1 MGVGQSE
8 MIFSC
13 ERIVLVWRLRKSYIA
28 IMPASRKPPISLK
41 KRLARLGIGIV
52 LVVGIF
58 YVALVWWCA
67 KEISQPSRR
76 TAAAVH
82 LPYLDGSAQAGFVV
96 EKFVSSDGMPCLVCT
111 PVPVVEF
118 SKRAGIIRE
127 QLVEQWAALKPAGEI
142 VGTLLI
148 LHGRKGI
155 KEDYLAVAERF
166 CAVGFRC
173 VIPDLPGHGEN
184 PEVFTTYGV
193 LEAPTILK
201 CFTEAGEKFGFADQP
216 CVIFGQSM
224 GGAEAIHT
232 VALDGSPFAA
242 MVVVSSFD
250 KLETVIRG
258 QANSLLGTTLGSAV
272 SVPAGQVYQWRTGV
286 HVSEIDS
293 SEKARH
299 IRIPTLV
306 VHGDTDSMVPTAS
319 GKALFEAIP
328 ASTKKHWLEVP
339 DADHGNILVTDF
351 PLYASIARWFIEHI
365 TQPQGE

>member
-1 MGVGQSE
+1 MTT
-8 MIFSC
+8 
-13 ERIVLVWRLRKSYIA
+13 A
-28 IMPASRKPPISLK
+28 RKPSISLK
-41 KRLARLGIGIV
+41 KRLARLGIGIA

-76 TAAAVH
+76 SADAPH
-82 LPYLDGSAQAGFVV
+82 LPYFDGSAKAGFVV

-111 PVPVVEF
+111 PEPVDQF
-118 SKRAGIIRE
+118 SKRAGIIRGQLAE
-127 QLVEQWAALKPAGEI
+127 QGILLKPSGEI

-173 VIPDLPGHGEN
+173 VIPDLPGHGDN
-184 PEVFTTYGV
+184 PEPFTTYGV
-193 LEAPTILK
+193 NEAPIILR

-232 VALDGSPFAA
+232 AALDDAPFSA
-242 MVVVSSFD
+242 MVVISSFD

-258 QANSLLGTTLGSAV
+258 QANSLLGTTLGPVV
-272 SVPAGQVYQWRTGV
+272 SMPAGQVYQWRTGV
-286 HVSEIDS
+286 HVSEINS
-293 SEKARH
+293 TEKARR

-306 VHGDTDSMVPTAS
+306 VHGDADKMVPTAS
-319 GKALFEAIP
+319 GKALFDAIP
-328 ASTKKHWLEVP
+328 ASTNKQWLEVP
-339 DADHGNILVTDF
+339 SAGHSNVLVTDF
-351 PLYASIARWFIEHI
+351 PIYATMARWLLDHVACSED
-365 TQPQGE
+365 G